1 MSRVDTSQGAH
12 PTGTLTEAEF
22 AAVRADVLRRT
33 ALGEF
38 GTAPWERWPEEY
50 VRHELRR
57 STMLWNSRRPMGL
70 TGLPPAAMSVSPARR
85 VAWLL
90 GLTEIDGLAPSG
102 LHS

>member
-1 MSRVDTSQGAH
+1 MPRVPAAPSGDVN
-12 PTGTLTEAEF
+12 EAEF
-22 AAVRADVLRRT
+22 AAQRSDILRRS

-38 GTAPWERWPEEY
+38 GEVPWERWPDDY

-70 TGLPPAAMSVSPARR
+70 TGLPAAAMAVPPAHR

-90 GLTEIDGLAPSG
+90 GLTEIDGLA
-102 LHS
+102 HSDLYP